1 MKGVSPVS
9 YTHLGVYKR
18 QAHLHGHGRRQRH
31 PHPHRRRRRRGRV
44 RQGPGGLQ
52 GCLLYTSTQ
61 CCAPTTASSSSC
73 STLPRQDLDLLARIV
88 ERDGLELLRI
98 VQAAEQDLL
107 PGGVVDDLHGDVYK
121 RQMLSMA
128 GTVAPSSSGSPNTE
142 AYPSAS
148 MFSSAHSRASSYDC
162 GLISSPPAH
171 PEPSRLA
178 HLVRGPP
185 SECRKN
191 SPVRLR

>member
-1 MKGVSPVS
+1 MRDCVLPV
-9 YTHLGVYKR
+9 R
-18 QAHLHGHGRRQRH
+18 D
-31 PHPHRRRRRRGRV
+31 
-44 RQGPGGLQ
+44 
-52 GCLLYTSTQ
+52 
-61 CCAPTTASSSSC
+61 ASRSSFAFA
-73 STLPRQDLDLLARIV
+73 LA
-88 ERDGLELLRI
+88 L
-98 VQAAEQDLL
+98 
-107 PGGVVDDLHGDVYK
+107 
-121 RQMLSMA
+121 MLSMA